1 MDMSKKLYIECE
13 SGISGD
19 MAVAALLDLGADV
32 NKLQETLTSFHIDE
46 EFDMKISSVMKSGLK
61 ATDFDVILPEE
72 NDNHDHDMNYLYGH
86 LSHEDSVMD
95 SHEHS
100 AMASHEHSAMTSHEH
115 SAIAS
120 HGHQSHHQHENHHHG
135 RGPIEIG
142 NIFQNSNMTDGAK
155 EVAMTILDIIAD
167 AEATVHGVPR
177 DEVHFHEVGAVDSIV
192 DIASFAI
199 CYDDIRHRYDIEDTI
214 VSPLA
219 EGHGTVRCQHGILP
233 VPVPAVTEIVRKHGI
248 IFHKINVEGEL
259 VTPTG
264 AAIAAAVGN
273 KGSLPEKFII
283 HKIGLG
289 AGKREYNTPGFVRM
303 MILEERD
310 NDIA

>member
-1 MDMSKKLYIECE
+1 MNMSKKLYIECE

-19 MAVAALLDLGADV
+19 MAVAALLDLGADA

-72 NDNHDHDMNYLYGH
+72 NDNHDYDMNYLYGH
-86 LSHEDSVMD
+86 LSHEDGHED
-95 SHEHS
+95 SNI
-100 AMASHEHSAMTSHEH
+100 ASHEHESA
-115 SAIAS
+115 
-120 HGHQSHHQHENHHHG
+120 HQHENHGHHHG
-135 RGPIEIG
+135 RGPVEIG

-199 CYDDIRHRYDIEDTI
+199 CYDDICHRYDIEDTI
-214 VSPLA
+214 VSPLS

-264 AAIAAAVGN
+264 AAIVAAVGN

-283 HKIGLG
+283 HKTGLG

-303 MILEERD
+303 MILEER
-310 NDIA
+310 

>member
-19 MAVAALLDLGADV
+19 MAVAALLDLGADA
-32 NKLQETLTSFHIDE
+32 NKLRETLASFRIDE

-86 LSHEDSVMD
+86 LSHEDG
-95 SHEHS
+95 HED
-100 AMASHEHSAMTSHEH
+100 SAMTSHEDH
-115 SAIAS
+115 STNQHDNQHDN
-120 HGHQSHHQHENHHHG
+120 HGHHG
-135 RGPIEIG
+135 RGPVEIG

-199 CYDDIRHRYDIEDTI
+199 CYDDICHRYDIEDTI
-214 VSPLA
+214 VSTLA

-283 HKIGLG
+283 HKTGLG

-303 MILEERD
+303 MILEES
-310 NDIA
+310 

>member
-1 MDMSKKLYIECE
+1 MSKKLYIECE

-19 MAVAALLDLGADV
+19 MAVAALLDLGAYV
-32 NKLQETLTSFHIDE
+32 NKLRETLASFHIDE

-86 LSHEDSVMD
+86 LSHEDGHEDLAIAPYEAQSAHQHQSAD
-95 SHEHS
+95 DDQSAHHHEHP
-100 AMASHEHSAMTSHEH
+100 
-115 SAIAS
+115 
-120 HGHQSHHQHENHHHG
+120 HHG
-135 RGPIEIG
+135 RGPVEIG

-199 CYDDIRHRYDIEDTI
+199 CYDDIRHRYNIEDTI

-283 HKIGLG
+283 HKTGLG

-303 MILEERD
+303 MILEES
-310 NDIA
+310 

>member
-1 MDMSKKLYIECE
+1 MTKVSYRKLRFMDMSKKLYIECE

-19 MAVAALLDLGADV
+19 MAVAALLDLGADA
-32 NKLQETLTSFHIDE
+32 NKLQETLRSFHIDE

-72 NDNHDHDMNYLYGH
+72 CDNHDHDMNYLYGH
-86 LSHEDSVMD
+86 LSHD
-95 SHEHS
+95 
-100 AMASHEHSAMTSHEH
+100 
-115 SAIAS
+115 
-120 HGHQSHHQHENHHHG
+120 HQSPHHHENHGHHHG
-135 RGPIEIG
+135 RGPVEIG

-177 DEVHFHEVGAVDSIV
+177 DEVHFHEVGAVDSIA

-264 AAIAAAVGN
+264 AAIAAAVGT

-283 HKIGLG
+283 HKTGLG

-303 MILEERD
+303 MILEER
-310 NDIA
+310 

>member
-19 MAVAALLDLGADV
+19 MAVAALLDLGADA
-32 NKLQETLTSFHIDE
+32 NKLQETLASFHIDE

-61 ATDFDVILPEE
+61 ATDFDVILPEG

-86 LSHEDSVMD
+86 LSHEDGHEDSD
-95 SHEHS
+95 IASHEDLDI
-100 AMASHEHSAMTSHEH
+100 ASHEHKNTQQNKHH
-115 SAIAS
+115 S
-120 HGHQSHHQHENHHHG
+120 HHHG
-135 RGPIEIG
+135 RGPVEIG

-199 CYDDIRHRYDIEDTI
+199 CYDDICHRYDIVDTI

-264 AAIAAAVGN
+264 AAIAAAVGT
-273 KGSLPEKFII
+273 KGSLPEKFVI
-283 HKIGLG
+283 HKTGLG

-303 MILEERD
+303 MILEER
-310 NDIA
+310 

>member
-1 MDMSKKLYIECE
+1 MDMSKELYIECE

-19 MAVAALLDLGADV
+19 MAVAALLDLGADA

-72 NDNHDHDMNYLYGH
+72 CDNHDHDMNYLYGH
-86 LSHEDSVMD
+86 LAHEDSN
-95 SHEHS
+95 
-100 AMASHEHSAMTSHEH
+100 MASHEHSDMASHEH
-115 SAIAS
+115 NHQNTQQNKQ
-120 HGHQSHHQHENHHHG
+120 HGHHHG
-135 RGPIEIG
+135 RGPVEIG

-283 HKIGLG
+283 HKTGLG

-303 MILEERD
+303 MIVEER
-310 NDIA
+310 

>member
-1 MDMSKKLYIECE
+1 MTKGSYRKLRFMDMSKKLYIECE

-19 MAVAALLDLGADV
+19 MAVAALLDLGADA
-32 NKLQETLTSFHIDE
+32 NKLQETLASFRIDE

-72 NDNHDHDMNYLYGH
+72 NDNHDHDMKYLYGH
-86 LSHEDSVMD
+86 LSREDGHEDLAIAP
-95 SHEHS
+95 HEHS
-100 AMASHEHSAMTSHEH
+100 DTASHEHQGA
-115 SAIAS
+115 
-120 HGHQSHHQHENHHHG
+120 HQHENHDHYHG
-135 RGPIEIG
+135 RGPVEIG
-142 NIFQNSNMTDGAK
+142 NIFQNSNMTYGAK

-199 CYDDIRHRYDIEDTI
+199 CYDDICHRYDIEDTI

-233 VPVPAVTEIVRKHGI
+233 VPVPAVTEIVGKHGI

-273 KGSLPEKFII
+273 KGSLPEKYRII
-283 HKIGLG
+283 KTGLG

-303 MILEERD
+303 MILEEDR
-310 NDIA
+310 

>member
-19 MAVAALLDLGADV
+19 MAVAALLDLGADA
-32 NKLQETLTSFHIDE
+32 NKLRETLASFHIDE
-46 EFDMKISSVMKSGLK
+46 EFDIKISSVMKSGLK

-86 LSHEDSVMD
+86 LSHEDG
-95 SHEHS
+95 HED
-100 AMASHEHSAMTSHEH
+100 

-120 HGHQSHHQHENHHHG
+120 HEDSDIASQVSRHNHQSTEQNKHHGHHHG
-135 RGPIEIG
+135 RGPVEIG

-167 AEATVHGVPR
+167 AEATVHGVAR

-199 CYDDIRHRYDIEDTI
+199 CYDDICHRYDIVDTI

-264 AAIAAAVGN
+264 AAIAAAVGT

-283 HKIGLG
+283 HKTGLG

-303 MILEERD
+303 MILEER
-310 NDIA
+310 

>member
-19 MAVAALLDLGADV
+19 MAVAALLDLGADA
-32 NKLQETLTSFHIDE
+32 NKLRETLTSFHIDE
-46 EFDMKISSVMKSGLK
+46 EFDMKISSVLKSGLK

-86 LSHEDSVMD
+86 LSHEDGHED
-95 SHEHS
+95 SD
-100 AMASHEHSAMTSHEH
+100 MASHEHEN
-115 SAIAS
+115 
-120 HGHQSHHQHENHHHG
+120 HGHHHG
-135 RGPIEIG
+135 RGPVEIG
-142 NIFQNSNMTDGAK
+142 IIFQNSNMTDGAK

-283 HKIGLG
+283 HKTGLG

-303 MILEERD
+303 IILEES
-310 NDIA
+310 

>member
-1 MDMSKKLYIECE
+1 MTKVSYRKLRFMDMSKKLYIECE

-19 MAVAALLDLGADV
+19 MAVAALLDLGADA
-32 NKLQETLTSFHIDE
+32 NKLQETLASFHIDE
-46 EFDMKISSVMKSGLK
+46 EFDLKISSVMKSGLK
-61 ATDFDVILPEE
+61 VTDFDVILPEE
-72 NDNHDHDMNYLYGH
+72 KDNHDHDMNYLYGH
-86 LSHEDSVMD
+86 LSHEDG
-95 SHEHS
+95 HED
-100 AMASHEHSAMTSHEH
+100 

-120 HGHQSHHQHENHHHG
+120 HEDSDIAPHEHSDMAIALHEHHGHHHG
-135 RGPIEIG
+135 RGPVEIG

-167 AEATVHGVPR
+167 AEATAHGVPR

-199 CYDDIRHRYDIEDTI
+199 CYDDICHRYDIEDTI

-283 HKIGLG
+283 HETGLG

-303 MILEERD
+303 MILEER
-310 NDIA
+310 

>member
-19 MAVAALLDLGADV
+19 MAVAALLDLGADA
-32 NKLQETLTSFHIDE
+32 NKLRETLTSFHIDE
-46 EFDMKISSVMKSGLK
+46 EFDMKISSVLKSGLK

-86 LSHEDSVMD
+86 LSHEDGHED
-95 SHEHS
+95 SD
-100 AMASHEHSAMTSHEH
+100 MASHEHEN
-115 SAIAS
+115 
-120 HGHQSHHQHENHHHG
+120 HGHHHG
-135 RGPIEIG
+135 RGPVEIG
-142 NIFQNSNMTDGAK
+142 IIFQNSNMTDGAK

-199 CYDDIRHRYDIEDTI
+199 CYDDICHRYDIEDTI

-283 HKIGLG
+283 HKTGLG

-303 MILEERD
+303 IILEES
-310 NDIA
+310 

>member
-19 MAVAALLDLGADV
+19 MAVAALLDLGADA
-32 NKLQETLTSFHIDE
+32 NKLRETLTSFHIDE

-72 NDNHDHDMNYLYGH
+72 NDNHDHDMDYLYGH
-86 LSHEDSVMD
+86 LSHEDGHED
-95 SHEHS
+95 SDIASREDS
-100 AMASHEHSAMTSHEH
+100 DIASHEHSHQNAQQNKH
-115 SAIAS
+115 
-120 HGHQSHHQHENHHHG
+120 HGHHHG
-135 RGPIEIG
+135 RGPVEIG

-155 EVAMTILDIIAD
+155 KVAMTILNIIAD

-177 DEVHFHEVGAVDSIV
+177 AEVHFHEVGAVDSIV

-283 HKIGLG
+283 HKTGLG

-303 MILEERD
+303 MILEESR
-310 NDIA
+310 